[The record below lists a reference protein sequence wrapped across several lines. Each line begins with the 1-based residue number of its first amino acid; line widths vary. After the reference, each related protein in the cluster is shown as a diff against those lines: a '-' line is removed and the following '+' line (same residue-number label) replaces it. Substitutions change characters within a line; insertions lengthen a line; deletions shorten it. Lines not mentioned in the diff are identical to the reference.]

1 MPVNIPARDNAGM
14 SNGVFHLLNRGMA
27 PDFAIIMKPWNWV
40 YHEEPGMGWFRITV
54 KGTLGYAGVP
64 RGLPDFRSSVVP
76 AAAVITA
83 LEQWLIDYAEAN
95 TSGQIKA
102 HGWIAGVRG
111 GGPNVLSFP
120 TAATEILCDVRINP
134 RLAGEC
140 QSPVRSLHRRFP
152 RRPSRHRP

>member
-1 MPVNIPARDNAGM
+1 M

-95 TSGQIKA
+95 TSGQIKP

-111 GGPNVLSFP
+111 GGPNVPLSRP
-120 TAATEILCDVRINP
+120 PRPRSCATSASIP
-134 RLAGEC
+134 HLAGEC